1 MELTNWL
8 MVIVGFMALVLT
20 VMVPLIAHL
29 YNAIHNTSAELS
41 RHQTHIAENYPTKI
55 EVEKLGYRIE
65 RQMKDGFDNLKEIL
79 NNRRDKDAA

>member
-1 MELTNWL
+1 MADWVA
-8 MVIVGFMALVLT
+8 VIVSLMGVIMAV
-20 VMVPLIAHL
+20 VVPLIAHL
-29 YNAIHNTSAELS
+29 YSVVHTNSKDLS
-41 RHQTHIAENYPTKI
+41 DHKTHIAENYPTKI

>member
-1 MELTNWL
+1 MDLSTL
-8 MVIVGFMALVLT
+8 VGFLGLAIT
-20 VMVPLIAHL
+20 VMVPLIGHL
-29 YNAIHNTSAELS
+29 YSVVHRTSAELS